1 MKLNEKGL
9 SNHKYWQ
16 EFGYNLPKYDRSTVI
31 KNTNENPRMI
41 HFGAGNIFRIFYGNL
56 VQNLLNEGIIDTGL
70 IVAEGY
76 DYEIIEKINKP
87 NDNYSIAITLKTDG
101 SIKKTVIGSI
111 VESLILESENESDFN
126 RLKEI
131 FKKESLQI
139 ASFTITEKGYSLLDG
154 EGNILPSILRDIK
167 NGPNKPE
174 SYIGKI
180 ASLLYTRYLSGEKP
194 IAMVSMDNCS
204 KNGDKLHNAVIEIAK
219 KWVEDKLVESEF
231 LNYINNSNKVSFP
244 WTMID
249 KITPRPSKNIE
260 EILKEDGLEEIEAII
275 TEKNTYI
282 APFVNAEECEYLVVE
297 DSFPNGRPPL
307 EKAGVIFTTRDNVE
321 KVEKMKVCTC
331 LNPLHTALAIF
342 GCILNYDLISD
353 EMNDKTLRKLVE
365 GIGYKEGLPVVVD
378 PGILDPK
385 EFIDTVLDIRLSNIF
400 IPDSPKRI
408 ATDTSQKLAI
418 RFGETIKAYRNS
430 SNLDIFNLKLIP
442 LVFAGWL
449 RYLMGIDDNGNKFE
463 LSPDPMI
470 SSLTPIMSSIN
481 IGDDEDFEEI
491 LRPILED
498 KRIFGVNL
506 YEVNMA
512 ITVCNYFKEMI
523 SGVGSVKATLEKYV

>member
-9 SNHKYWQ
+9 SNNKYWKD
-16 EFGYNLPKYDRSTVI
+16 FGYDLPKYDRSTVI
-31 KNTNENPRMI
+31 KNTSEKPKMI

-56 VQNLLNEGIIDTGL
+56 VQNLLNEGIIDSGL

-76 DYEIIEKINKP
+76 DYEIIEKINNP
-87 NDNYSIAITLKTDG
+87 HDNYSIAITLKTDG
-101 SIKKTVIGSI
+101 SIRKTVIGSI
-111 VESLILESENESDFN
+111 VESLILDSENESNFN
-126 RLKEI
+126 RLNEI
-131 FKKESLQI
+131 FRKDSLQI
-139 ASFTITEKGYSLLDG
+139 ASFTITEKGYSLIDG
-154 EGNILPSILRDIK
+154 EGNLLPSILRDIK

-180 ASLLYTRYLSGEKP
+180 TSLLYTRYLSYEKP

-219 KWVEDKLVESEF
+219 KWVENNLVENEF
-231 LNYINNSNKVSFP
+231 VNYINDSNKVSFP
-244 WTMID
+244 LTMID
-249 KITPRPSKNIE
+249 KITPRPSKDIE
-260 EILKEDGLEEIEAII
+260 KLLKEDGVEEIEAIV
-275 TEKNTYI
+275 TKKSTYI
-282 APFVNAEECEYLVVE
+282 APFVNAEECEYLVIE
-297 DSFPNGRPPL
+297 DVFPNGRPLL
-307 EKAGVIFTTRDNVE
+307 ENDGVIFTTRENVE

-353 EMNDKTLRKLVE
+353 EMKDKTLRKLAW

-385 EFIDTVLDIRLSNIF
+385 EFIDTVLNIRLPNIF

-418 RFGETIKAYRNS
+418 RFGETIKAYDTS
-430 SNLDIFNLKLIP
+430 LNLDISNLKLIP

-449 RYLMGIDDNGNKFE
+449 RYLMGIDDNGKRFE
-463 LSPDPMI
+463 LSQDPMLN
-470 SSLTPIMSSIN
+470 SLTSIMSSIN
-481 IGDDEDFEEI
+481 IGDDKNFEEV

-512 ITVCNYFKEMI
+512 KTVCNYFKEMI
-523 SGVGSVKATLEKYV
+523 SERGAVKVTLEKYV